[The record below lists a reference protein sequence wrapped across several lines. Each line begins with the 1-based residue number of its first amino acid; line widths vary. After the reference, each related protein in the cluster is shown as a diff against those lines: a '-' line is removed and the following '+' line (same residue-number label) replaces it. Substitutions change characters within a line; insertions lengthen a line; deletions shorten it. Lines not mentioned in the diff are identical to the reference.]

1 MFIPFMK
8 RFILPASRR
17 ATPIRIPRIRPAF
30 LSEVSMNHLY
40 ALLGRIGLSLIF
52 IASGWSKL
60 AGYLAT
66 QQYMEAMGVPGALLP
81 LVIALEIGGGLAVL
95 AGVFTR
101 SAALSLAVFSLAAG
115 FLFHADLADQNQ
127 FIHLMKNVALGGG
140 FLMLAANGAGAFSV
154 DAWRRDRKLSP
165 VLSTGGAL

>member
-1 MFIPFMK
+1 
-8 RFILPASRR
+8 
-17 ATPIRIPRIRPAF
+17 
-30 LSEVSMNHLY
+30 MNHLY

-52 IASGWSKL
+52 ILSGWSKL
-60 AGYLAT
+60 TGYEAT
-66 QQYMEAMGVPGALLP
+66 AQYMDAMGVPGAMLP

-101 SAALSLAVFSLAAG
+101 SAALALALFSLAAG
-115 FLFHADLADQNQ
+115 MLFHADLADQNQ

-154 DAWRRDRKLSP
+154 DAWRRDRQLSIP
-165 VLSTGGAL
+165 TLRTGGAL